1 MFEQVFAEV
10 LGLRD
15 KFNKSKEN
23 IASLATQI
31 QALTMCVRE
40 GVCVRGTPLFPQN
53 LSSFGGLVVKFD
65 TNSPEAI
72 LYTQIEVHEYF

>member
-1 MFEQVFAEV
+1 MFERVFAEV

-15 KFNKSKEN
+15 KLNKSKEN

-40 GVCVRGTPLFPQN
+40 EVCIRGTPLDFPN
-53 LSSFGGLVVKFD
+53 LLSVAVVFGV
-65 TNSPEAI
+65 
-72 LYTQIEVHEYF
+72 